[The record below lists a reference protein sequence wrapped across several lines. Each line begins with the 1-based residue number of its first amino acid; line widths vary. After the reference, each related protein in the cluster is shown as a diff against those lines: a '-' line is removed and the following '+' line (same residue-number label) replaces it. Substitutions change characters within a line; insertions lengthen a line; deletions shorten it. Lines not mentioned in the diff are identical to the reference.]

1 MGHSE
6 VVKELIL
13 AGADPNITDCNRVT
27 PLFISIAS
35 SNLFDAGAL
44 MKQQAHEQIVVE
56 LLNAGADPNI
66 VPFKPACMPRS
77 KN

>member
-44 MKQQAHEQIVVE
+44 E
-56 LLNAGADPNI
+56 LTNQLTDEGTN
-66 VPFKPACMPRS
+66 
-77 KN
+77 